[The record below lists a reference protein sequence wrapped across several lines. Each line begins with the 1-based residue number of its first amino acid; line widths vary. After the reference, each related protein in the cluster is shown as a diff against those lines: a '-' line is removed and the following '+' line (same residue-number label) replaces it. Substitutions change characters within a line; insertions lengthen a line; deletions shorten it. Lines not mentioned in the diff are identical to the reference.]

1 MKGVH
6 GTLFPCKRLML
17 YTLLFFALKFKI
29 WVLLTKCL
37 KVLMYSVHTLI
48 KNEFILEET
57 QTNKV
62 VCFESSWNKN
72 IYFEIMFCKICDVL
86 WRRERFE
93 FSHNSCPIQLFF
105 VARNFSGLSFLLPA
119 NGSIVYVTI
128 DFQASF
134 GQATWIQL
142 LSSDLQETV
151 ATSIIYVL
159 VDPESQLA

>member
-17 YTLLFFALKFKI
+17 YMLLFFALKFKI
-29 WVLLTKCL
+29 WVLLMKCL

-72 IYFEIMFCKICDVL
+72 IYFEIMWCALKERKI
-86 WRRERFE
+86 
-93 FSHNSCPIQLFF
+93 
-105 VARNFSGLSFLLPA
+105 
-119 NGSIVYVTI
+119 
-128 DFQASF
+128 
-134 GQATWIQL
+134 WI
-142 LSSDLQETV
+142 
-151 ATSIIYVL
+151 
-159 VDPESQLA
+159 